1 MLIMEL
7 TKKCPEVATT
17 TSGAIQ
23 NNIYSDSKHNTITNQ
38 AHSDT
43 APFIA
48 INPIKNGIL
57 HGGTYE

>member
-1 MLIMEL
+1 MEL

-23 NNIYSDSKHNTITNQ
+23 NNACNDNKHYTITNQ

-43 APFIA
+43 APLTA